1 MNSFNQTVGFF
12 LCAVGARLFCCGILA
27 LWLAIGLVAALA
39 LPFRL
44 LPWIMTIVLALFFLV
59 WLSVSR
65 DVLRSE
71 TGRARASRGPAE
83 WIGHSWAVFAIA
95 LLSGFGGVFLLASDA
110 EGLSGL
116 GLLASGLCALVTGLE
131 LSAVVGHASRGS
143 DAGDTD
149 AGDTDAGE
157 AEDEED

>member
-1 MNSFNQTVGFF
+1 MRSFDQTVGFF

-27 LWLAIGLVAALA
+27 LWLTIALVAALA

-44 LPWIMTIVLALFFLV
+44 LPWIMSIVLALFFLV
-59 WLSVSR
+59 WFSVSR

-71 TGRARASRGPAE
+71 TGRERANRGPAE
-83 WIGHSWAVFAIA
+83 WVQHSWAVFAIA

-116 GLLASGLCALVTGLE
+116 GLLASGLCAVVTGLE

-149 AGDTDAGE
+149 AGE
-157 AEDEED
+157 AEDEEH